1 MDINW
6 KSETKYFWD
15 IFVYLK
21 ISPIFVNPLL
31 IMQMLD
37 SLSLSFHLLNYFI

>member
-21 ISPIFVNPLL
+21 ISPIFVYTCESVVN
-31 IMQMLD
+31 
-37 SLSLSFHLLNYFI
+37 HANVGFIIS